1 MDKTGKEK
9 FKKRKKKGMER
20 KLEVNLPLFC
30 P

>member
-20 KLEVNLPLFC
+20 KLEVKLPLFC